1 MRPRISAHVW
11 NRLLDELVRWWPL
24 GFDAAEVGQ
33 WRHPWFT
40 AARWNAEERRWE
52 ARVKPGFVNGLD
64 PTVRVLD
71 ARGESRDVGLTETPG
86 PVVPLVSFRTP
97 QPTPD
102 FFVPLGVAKTP
113 AVDGG
118 ALLEAAQSGGPVAV
132 AGLLGEAM
140 PTRLLRACDLVL
152 HQPRARTEI
161 DVVTDGLGGA
171 AGTGAQFRVRYVGSV
186 GRSYLRPTSLYQP
199 TVTGDLASLVQGT
212 LTDAGED
219 TRLVATVFFLGPEGV
234 LNPDVPVDETW
245 TPFVKH
251 GLFWNLAYS
260 SPSLLYLPD
269 SAGLRIDVPL
279 AAGVATPV
287 INQLLSQVND
297 ANSAL
302 AQFLAARRAEGR
314 FWSV

>member
-1 MRPRISAHVW
+1 MKSISAREW
-11 NRLLDELVRWWPL
+11 NSWIDRLKRSRLLAALSL
-24 GFDAAEVGQ
+24 GRGG

-40 AARWNAEERRWE
+40 AARWNAEEQRWE
-52 ARVKPGFVNGLD
+52 ARVKAGFVNSLD
-64 PTVRVLD
+64 PTVRVID
-71 ARGESRDVGLTETPG
+71 ARGEVKSVGLTETPV
-86 PVVPLVSFRTP
+86 PVVPLVSFRVP

-132 AGLLGEAM
+132 AGLLGDSV

-152 HQPRARTEI
+152 HQPRPRTEI

-171 AGTGAQFRVRYVGSV
+171 AGTGAQFRVRYVGGM
-186 GRSYLRPTSLYQP
+186 GRSYVRPTSLYQP

-212 LTDAGED
+212 LTDVGED
-219 TRLVATVFFLGPEGV
+219 TRLVSTVFFLGPEGL

-245 TPFVKH
+245 TPFVQH
-251 GLFWNLAYS
+251 GLFWNLAYT
-260 SPSLLYLPD
+260 SPSLLYIPD
-269 SAGLRIDVPL
+269 SSGLRIDVPL

-287 INQLLSQVND
+287 INQILSQVND

-302 AQFLAARRAEGR
+302 AQFLASRRAEGR

>member
-1 MRPRISAHVW
+1 MKSISARDW
-11 NRLLDELVRWWPL
+11 NSWIDRLKRSRLLAALSL
-24 GFDAAEVGQ
+24 GRGG

-40 AARWNAEERRWE
+40 SARWNAEEQRWE

-71 ARGESRDVGLTETPG
+71 ARGESRNVGLTETPG
-86 PVVPLVSFRTP
+86 PVVPLVSFRVP

-171 AGTGAQFRVRYVGSV
+171 AGTGAQFRVRYVGGM

-199 TVTGDLASLVQGT
+199 NVTGDLASLVQGT